1 METNETRDL
10 SNEIEELK
18 AAIGRVVR
26 GAALKMK
33 SRDQIRR
40 DVKVLRRYLKR
51 AGCKGVKCRVNGKA
65 SVDVEARL
73 PNCPAEVKLESG
85 VEI

>member
-1 METNETRDL
+1 ME
-10 SNEIEELK
+10 SGKYVSEIEKLSEE
-18 AAIGRVVR
+18 IGRVVR
-26 GAALKMK
+26 GAALRMR

-40 DVKVLRRYLKR
+40 EVKLLRRYLKR

-65 SVDVEARL
+65 SVDVEVRL
-73 PNCPAEVKLESG
+73 PTCPAEVKLESG